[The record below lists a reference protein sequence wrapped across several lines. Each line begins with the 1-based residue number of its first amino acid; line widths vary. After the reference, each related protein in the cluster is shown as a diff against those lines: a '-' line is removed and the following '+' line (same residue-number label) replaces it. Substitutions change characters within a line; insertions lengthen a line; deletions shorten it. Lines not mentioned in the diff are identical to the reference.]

1 MNDKRIN
8 ITIKLNGEEIIFHQQ
23 QPGLING
30 TIVAPISVIF
40 ERMGYTVDWEPRAIR
55 LWGNIYLPI
64 GKLTLTK
71 DDVEIEIYEY
81 ANSFKVNCITH
92 QFPAGHFA
100 KQIGNDIMVPIR
112 DILESVGYF

>member
-1 MNDKRIN
+1 MNDNRIN
-8 ITIKLNGEEIIFHQQ
+8 ITIKLNGEEIVFPKQ

-30 TIVAPISVIF
+30 TIVAPIGKLFNELGYSV
-40 ERMGYTVDWEPRAIR
+40 YWESRAIR
-55 LWGNIYLPI
+55 LFGNIYLPI
-64 GKLTLTK
+64 GKLTLIK
-71 DDVEIEIYEY
+71 DDTEIEIYEY